1 MPVIPVENLRSGKV
15 NSGHGAET
23 DTAQIAVQRCAFGTT
38 RGEWSHLWLCD
49 NMPQPARETTCKM
62 TTTRRK
68 RMTRLSGMIDGM
80 MAPSVQ
86 KRGFVISRLVSE
98 WPMIAGDMASWSRPS
113 QMNLPR
119 SGTGTLKLAIASG
132 FGPVALQMKG
142 AIIER
147 VNAAF
152 GYRAV
157 SEVVFVQTLPPPRG
171 DSRNAPPASSPGQRA
186 KATWAL
192 DAKLEKVK
200 SPELRAALRRLGSAD

>member
-1 MPVIPVENLRSGKV
+1 
-15 NSGHGAET
+15 
-23 DTAQIAVQRCAFGTT
+23 
-38 RGEWSHLWLCD
+38 
-49 NMPQPARETTCKM
+49 M

-68 RMTRLSGMIDGM
+68 RMTRLSGMIDSM
-80 MAPSVQ
+80 VAPSVQ

-113 QMNLPR
+113 QMNLSR
-119 SGTGTLKLAIASG
+119 SGSGTLKLAIASG

-171 DSRNAPPASSPGQRA
+171 DSRNAPPASSPEQRA
-186 KATWAL
+186 KATWTL